1 MLFYAQHGK
10 GMHLAD
16 VSDTRL
22 GLDQTMSVQST
33 TEQCKICI
41 VKWCQVIL
49 YNVSQ
54 ITVGYHQMLWNDG
67 SWFILIL

>member
-33 TEQCKICI
+33 TEQCKI
-41 VKWCQVIL
+41 IL
-49 YNVSQ
+49 YNISQ
-54 ITVGYHQMLWNDG
+54 ITVGYHQML
-67 SWFILIL
+67 